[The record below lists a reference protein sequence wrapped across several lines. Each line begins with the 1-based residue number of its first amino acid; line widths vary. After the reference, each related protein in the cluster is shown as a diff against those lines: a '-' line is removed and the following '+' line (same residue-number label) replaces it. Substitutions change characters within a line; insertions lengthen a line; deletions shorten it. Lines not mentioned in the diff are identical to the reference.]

1 MWPNSHFRDKNG
13 GGGNHR
19 PAEFV
24 FVMMKKTAADLG
36 SRRVLVVEDE
46 LLLAL
51 EIERVLEEAGAAV
64 IGPVATLHQ
73 ALERIKAEQIDLA
86 LLDINLGGQQVFP
99 AAEAL
104 VERKIPAV
112 LTTGYSTHVVPDHLR
127 HLQMINKPFDA
138 AALCQTV
145 ARALRSNGAGS
156 SSTHH

>member
-1 MWPNSHFRDKNG
+1 MWPKGHLCDKIRRT
-13 GGGNHR
+13 GNHR
-19 PAEFV
+19 PVELV
-24 FVMMKKTAADLG
+24 FLMMKKTAPDLS

-64 IGPVATLHQ
+64 IGPVATLQQ
-73 ALERIKAEQIDLA
+73 ALERIRAEQIDLA

-104 VERKIPAV
+104 VKRQIPAV
-112 LTTGYSTHVVPDHLR
+112 LTTGYSAHMVPDHLR

-138 AALCQTV
+138 TALCQTM
-145 ARALRSNGAGS
+145 ARALQSNGPGS
-156 SSTHH
+156 SSTQH